1 MNESLH
7 SFHIVLVVAPVA
19 LQGEG
24 VIFLPEPTRA
34 AVQPGLAR
42 VDVHPGHVLTL
53 ARPGTFVQVLS
64 IILAT

>member
-1 MNESLH
+1 MNGFELSL
-7 SFHIVLVVAPVA
+7 HIVLVLAPVA

-53 ARPGTFVQVLS
+53 ARPGTIVQVS
-64 IILAT
+64 STIFAI

>member
-1 MNESLH
+1 MNESYH

-24 VIFLPEPTRA
+24 VIVLPEPTRA

-42 VDVHPGHVLTL
+42 VDVHPGHVLAL
-53 ARPGTFVQVLS
+53 ARPGTIVQVS
-64 IILAT
+64 STIFAI

>member
-1 MNESLH
+1 MNEFKH
-7 SFHIVLVVAPVA
+7 SVHIVLVVAPVA

-42 VDVHPGHVLTL
+42 VDVHPGHVLALT
-53 ARPGTFVQVLS
+53 RPETIV
-64 IILAT
+64 